1 MKISL
6 QELENIIQQEI
17 NSIKEGGYGEGSM
30 ARSQLGRTA
39 ELALMLQDMIGD
51 DTNLEEWVES
61 KITKSQDYL
70 SSVLNYMRGEQ
81 LSEGYYSKGKCVYK
95 KEDNSK
101 VGCTDGPVKDYLA
114 ALYANVGD
122 AKESK
127 LKEGAE
133 LKIPVERYDAFKRKI
148 EQWAMLFNKF
158 TGYTRDLNLP
168 DFNRQTDGR
177 RIIRMAGQ
185 LESSLM
191 KIMKEFDLNYKS
203 YEDER
208 YAQRQQ
214 LDRLPDEESFF
225 LEINEGLEQLT
236 PENMELLFDVMKK
249 MATEPAIVTAL
260 GVGGMAAA
268 IDKIKDKLMKTQ
280 PSGIS
285 EPTGVKSSDTLDM
298 DL

>member
-1 MKISL
+1 MKISI
-6 QELENIIQQEI
+6 QELENIIKQEI
-17 NSIKEGGYGEGSM
+17 DS
-30 ARSQLGRTA
+30 
-39 ELALMLQDMIGD
+39 
-51 DTNLEEWVES
+51 
-61 KITKSQDYL
+61 
-70 SSVLNYMRGEQ
+70 
-81 LSEGYYSKGKCVYK
+81 LSERELTKGEESEKEDIVKGMKKNKKDFKKRYGKDAESVMYGAATNIAKKNKGK
-95 KEDNSK
+95 K
-101 VGCTDGPVKDYLA
+101 VD
-114 ALYANVGD
+114 
-122 AKESK
+122 
-127 LKEGAE
+127 EGAE

-168 DFNRQTDGR
+168 DFNRETDGR
-177 RIIRMAGQ
+177 RIIRMAAD

-214 LDRLPDEESFF
+214 LDRLPDEDKFF
-225 LEINEGLEQLT
+225 LEMNESLEQLT

-268 IDKIKDKLMKTQ
+268 IDKIKDKIMV
-280 PSGIS
+280 G
-285 EPTGVKSSDTLDM
+285 KSSKISKPTNTTPNTTVDI
-298 DL
+298 